1 MEPSDYFINMPHKTI
16 FQFYEGDDA
25 LKYDLLSGENLNR
38 PIQQLWYN
46 QKSIAEKLDALSLN
60 TRLVDLETKAE
71 KAEEQ
76 LTDIYKETGLRPIEV
91 VLTEPQTKKL
101 ESVKAG
107 TPISIQGWGQGGGY
121 ISFIT
126 DINHITL
133 PSGKTSETNFLVEPT
148 CNQEIFRLNT
158 KADRR
163 TYFKFDF
170 FKCVRTGAL
179 NLELLLSPNATN
191 MTFEFHVFY
200 FNSQEIENSN
210 MGTEEY

>member
-1 MEPSDYFINMPHKTI
+1 MEPSDYFTNMPHKTI

-25 LKYDLLSGENLNR
+25 LKYDLLTGENLNR

-46 QKSIAEKLDALSLN
+46 QQSIAEKLDALNLN
-60 TRLVDLETKAE
+60 TRLAGLEARAKTAKMAE
-71 KAEEQ
+71 RQ
-76 LTDIYKETGLRPIEV
+76 LTDIRPIEV

-126 DINHITL
+126 DINPITL
-133 PSGKTSETNFLVEPT
+133 PSGITSETNFLVEPN

-170 FKCVRTGAL
+170 FKGVRTGAL

-191 MTFEFHVFY
+191 ITFEFHVFY
-200 FNSQEIENSN
+200 FNS
-210 MGTEEY
+210 GTEEC

>member
-1 MEPSDYFINMPHKTI
+1 MEPSDYFTDMPHKTI

-25 LKYDLLSGENLNR
+25 LKYDLLTGENLNR

-46 QKSIAEKLDALSLN
+46 QKSIAEKLDALNLD
-60 TRLVDLETKAE
+60 TRLAGLEAKA
-71 KAEEQ
+71 KKTRQADRQ
-76 LTDIYKETGLRPIEV
+76 LNDIRPIEV
-91 VLTEPQTKKL
+91 VLTKVQTKKL

-126 DINHITL
+126 DINQITL
-133 PSGKTSETNFLVEPT
+133 PSGQTSETNFLAQS

-200 FNSQEIENSN
+200 FNS
-210 MGTEEY
+210 MGTEEE

>member
-1 MEPSDYFINMPHKTI
+1 MEPSDYFTDMPHKTI
-16 FQFYEGDDA
+16 FQFYEGDDS
-25 LKYDLLSGENLNR
+25 LKYDLLTGENLNR

-46 QKSIAEKLDALSLN
+46 QKSIAEKLDALNLN
-60 TRLVDLETKAE
+60 TRLADLEVKAKKTRKAE
-71 KAEEQ
+71 RQ
-76 LTDIYKETGLRPIEV
+76 LSDIRPIEV
-91 VLTEPQTKKL
+91 VLTKPQTKKL

-126 DINHITL
+126 DINQITL
-133 PSGKTSETNFLVEPT
+133 PSGQISETNFLAGS

-170 FKCVRTGAL
+170 FKCIRTGAL

-200 FNSQEIENSN
+200 FNS
-210 MGTEEY
+210 MGTEE